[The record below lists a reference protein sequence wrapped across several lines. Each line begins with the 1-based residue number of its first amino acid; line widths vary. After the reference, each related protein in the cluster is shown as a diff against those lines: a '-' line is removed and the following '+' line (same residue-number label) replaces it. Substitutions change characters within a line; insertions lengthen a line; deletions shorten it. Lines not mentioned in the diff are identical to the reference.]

1 MSHQKK
7 LNYYLQKGNLSFLVF
22 ASMLNSLMLD
32 NKNVAYRISTGVL
45 PEKKKTKTFDPNLTM
60 TN

>member
-1 MSHQKK
+1 
-7 LNYYLQKGNLSFLVF
+7 
-22 ASMLNSLMLD
+22 MLD